1 VKSFISTNNNNE
13 RQSYH
18 ISFEHGQ
25 IKKKKSLRS
34 QHLGR
39 PDSTPYAQQATLKTF
54 KHKTHTHQKSRERAK
69 IQARSLVSL
78 IDI

>member
-1 VKSFISTNNNNE
+1 MHFYLE
-13 RQSYH
+13 
-18 ISFEHGQ
+18 
-25 IKKKKSLRS
+25 SL
-34 QHLGR
+34 HLGR